1 MNKLINDYL
10 TKMGAMYTF
19 ELDSEFNETVKTRGM
34 ENFVYNSFSEGQKY
48 RIDISILFA
57 WRDLVR
63 LISGSRVNVLVLD
76 EVMDGSSDTD
86 GIDALVEILDHID
99 DSIYVISH
107 SEKIEA
113 MEFDRTIDVQM
124 NGKFSEIK
132 ISV

>member
-1 MNKLINDYL
+1 
-10 TKMGAMYTF
+10 
-19 ELDSEFNETVKTRGM
+19 M